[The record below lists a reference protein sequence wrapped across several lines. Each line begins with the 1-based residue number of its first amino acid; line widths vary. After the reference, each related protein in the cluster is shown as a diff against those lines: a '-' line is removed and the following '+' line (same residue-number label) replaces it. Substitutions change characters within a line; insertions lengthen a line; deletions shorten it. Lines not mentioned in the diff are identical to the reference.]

1 LPLVSGTLRNI
12 KEKACEANTGVGPE
26 RPSGAEDAIKNG
38 KREGQNKGSTQKV
51 RSIFGRTGRAI
62 HSSAAERGG
71 TVTAYNRPEEIE
83 HDVKIL
89 RLKTA
94 VVEGNFDWTF
104 VRIETD
110 EGLRGL
116 GECFFAPGLTS
127 ILRSLEPLLLGE
139 DPRDIHRLFRAL
151 QLATS
156 GAGSVAG
163 IVYNAISG
171 IEAALWDVVGQW
183 LEVPMYRL
191 LGGKSRDKIRIYA
204 DCHGG
209 EALESLDEV
218 LRSRPAPWESKDAK
232 HSSKDY
238 FGGASADP
246 PVSPDDYCR
255 QALAKRAEGFT
266 ALKFDLDVPGT
277 EGRDPHNRV
286 LTNRAIDHMV
296 SLIGAVHDTVGSDTD
311 IAVDCHWRYN
321 ASDVVKVARELESFR
336 LLWLEDPVPPN
347 NTAAALKEVS
357 SKVRVPIAT
366 GENLFLFEGF
376 QEIIAQ
382 HALSVVTPDLQKV
395 GGLSVAQDIA
405 QFADVHGMSV
415 APHNISSPVGTLAAA
430 HFCASVPNFLALEFH
445 ASEVPFWNDLV
456 EGLPKPLI
464 QCGFIKVP
472 ENPGLGVTL
481 NEEVARRYARRGEPF
496 FE

>member
-1 LPLVSGTLRNI
+1 MSEFCGHFAIIPHRASWSASLSFAPLRIIAQLGIIAR
-12 KEKACEANTGVGPE
+12 K
-26 RPSGAEDAIKNG
+26 KNG
-38 KREGQNKGSTQKV
+38 SG
-51 RSIFGRTGRAI
+51 
-62 HSSAAERGG
+62 
-71 TVTAYNRPEEIE
+71 
-83 HDVKIL
+83 VKIL

-110 EGLRGL
+110 EGIRGL

-127 ILRSLEPLLLGE
+127 MLRSLEPLLVGE
-139 DPRDIHRLFRAL
+139 DPRDIHRLFRKL

-163 IVYNAISG
+163 IIYNTISG
-171 IEAALWDVVGQW
+171 IEAALWDVLGQW
-183 LEVPMYRL
+183 LDVPIYRL
-191 LGGKSRDKIRIYA
+191 LGGKFRDKVRIYA

-218 LRSRPAPWESKDAK
+218 LRSRPASWEPKDPK
-232 HSSKDY
+232 NHNHSARNY
-238 FGGASADP
+238 YGEWREEP
-246 PVSPDDYCR
+246 PASPDDYRR
-255 QALAKRAEGFT
+255 QALKKKAEGFT

-277 EGRDPHNRV
+277 EGPDPHNRV
-286 LTNRAIDHMV
+286 LSNRAIDHMV
-296 SLIGAVHDTVGSDTD
+296 SLIGAVHDAVGKDTD

-321 ASDVVKVARELESFR
+321 ASDVVKVARELDPFR
-336 LLWLEDPVPPN
+336 LMWLEDPVPPN
-347 NTAAALKEVS
+347 NTAALKEVTS
-357 SKVRVPIAT
+357 RVQVPIAT

-382 HALSVVTPDLQKV
+382 HALSIVTPDLQKV
-395 GGLSVAQDIA
+395 GGLWVGQSIA
-405 QFADVHGMSV
+405 QFADAHTMPV
-415 APHNISSPVGTLAAA
+415 APHNISSPVGTLAAV
-430 HFCASVPNFLALEFH
+430 HFCAAIPNFLALEFH
-445 ASEVPFWNDLV
+445 SSEVPFWNDLV
-456 EGLPKPLI
+456 QGLPKPLI
-464 QCGFIKVP
+464 QGGFIKVP